1 LVVVVG
7 GFCGDLFVFS
17 VAVGGFCVVVVICSD
32 LRFLAVVRVEV
43 VMVVFG
49 LALPGSSFCDDWCRG
64 EVVVV
69 GCDEVVVDVERLVF
83 L

>member
-7 GFCGDLFVFS
+7 GFRGDLFVFS

-43 VMVVFG
+43 VMVG
-49 LALPGSSFCDDWCRG
+49 QLLLCS
-64 EVVVV
+64 VV
-69 GCDEVVVDVERLVF
+69 GVLGV
-83 L
+83 